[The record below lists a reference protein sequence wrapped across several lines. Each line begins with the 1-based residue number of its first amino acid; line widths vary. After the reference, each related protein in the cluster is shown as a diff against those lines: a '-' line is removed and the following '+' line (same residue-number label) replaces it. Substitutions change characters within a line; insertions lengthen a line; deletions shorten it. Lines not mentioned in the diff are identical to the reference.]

1 MLALP
6 LQVASRRAGVDIDHL
21 SFNTLAPGTAR
32 AVLDVVSCPSGATS
46 RLGMRLQQM

>member
-6 LQVASRRAGVDIDHL
+6 VQLASRRAGVDIDHL

-32 AVLDVVSCPSGATS
+32 AFLDRQLPLI
-46 RLGMRLQQM
+46 RRD